1 MKRKAMCLFVSIL
14 IGGAWGARA
23 SAAGAK
29 DKGAAAGAADPAAG
43 GGKEGAGAADATA
56 GGAEG
61 DATAG
66 AADSGDLDLTE
77 SKVNEE
83 AANTVKASSTLTWQ
97 DIVVIPRKRFLKGG
111 RFELAPF
118 AGTSIND
125 ILIQHYVFGVD
136 LNYFLTDALS
146 IGLQGDYYVKQ
157 LTDRETLI
165 GLQYNRIPTLN
176 RYLWSGLLNF
186 GYVPAYG
193 KFALFN
199 KSIVQWEVLVSAGV
213 GITQTEIIPRDV
225 AFEAFKTNAITPD
238 IGIGSRFFLFDWL
251 TVNYMFRDYIIL
263 DKYEPL
269 NRSKSMYASAS
280 EAKAHADG
288 KLVNNIMFYIG
299 VGVFLPT
306 GFQYKTPR

>member
-29 DKGAAAGAADPAAG
+29 DKGDAKGADPAAAA
-43 GGKEGAGAADATA
+43 GGKEAGAAADAPA
-56 GGAEG
+56 GAEG
-61 DATAG
+61 DVTAG
-66 AADSGDLDLTE
+66 ADTGDLDLTE

-136 LNYFLTDALS
+136 LNFFLTDALS

-199 KSIVQWEVLVSAGV
+199 KSIVHWEVLVSAGV
-213 GITQTEIIPRDV
+213 GITQTEIIPRD
-225 AFEAFKTNAITPD
+225 AALEAFKTNAITPD

-251 TVNYMFRDYIIL
+251 TINYMFRDYIIL

-269 NRSKSMYASAS
+269 TRSKTMFASAS
-280 EAKAHADG
+280 DAKNHADG
-288 KLVNNIMFYIG
+288 KLVNNIMFYLG

>member
-1 MKRKAMCLFVSIL
+1 MKRRAVCLFVSIL
-14 IGGAWGARA
+14 IGGAGGTRA
-23 SAAGAK
+23 WAAGAK
-29 DKGAAAGAADPAAG
+29 DKADTKDADAAGAGAGADAAG
-43 GGKEGAGAADATA
+43 GGEAPPPDI
-56 GGAEG
+56 
-61 DATAG
+61 
-66 AADSGDLDLTE
+66 SGDLDLSE
-77 SKVNEE
+77 NKANEE
-83 AANTVKASSTLTWQ
+83 AAATIKASSTLTWQ

-111 RFELAPF
+111 RFEFSPF

-125 ILIQHYVFGVD
+125 ILIQHYVFGLD
-136 LNYFLTDALS
+136 LNFFITDAFS

-157 LTDRETLI
+157 LTDRESLI

-199 KSIVQWEVLVSAGV
+199 KSIVHWEIVVSGGV
-213 GITQTEIIPRDV
+213 GITQTEIIPRNIS
-225 AFEAFKTNAITPD
+225 FEAFKTNAITPD
-238 IGIGSRFFLFDWL
+238 VGIGSRFFLFDWL

-269 NRSKSMYASAS
+269 NRSATLYKEPAD
-280 EAKAHADG
+280 AKAHADS
-288 KLVNNIMFYIG
+288 KLVNNIMFYVG

>member
-29 DKGAAAGAADPAAG
+29 DKGDAKGGDPGAAAGKESG
-43 GGKEGAGAADATA
+43 GGAADATA
-56 GGAEG
+56 GAEG
-61 DATAG
+61 DATT
-66 AADSGDLDLTE
+66 AADTGDLDLTE
-77 SKVNEE
+77 TKVNEE
-83 AANTVKASSTLTWQ
+83 AAATVKASSTLTWQ

-136 LNYFLTDALS
+136 LNFFLTDALS

-157 LTDRETLI
+157 LTDREALV

-193 KFALFN
+193 KFAWFN
-199 KSIVQWEVLVSAGV
+199 KSIVHWEVLVSAGV
-213 GITQTEIIPRDV
+213 GITQTEIIPRNA
-225 AFEAFKTNAITPD
+225 AFDAFKTNAITPD
-238 IGIGSRFFLFDWL
+238 VGIGGRFFLFDWL

-269 NRSKSMYASAS
+269 NRSTSMYASAT
-280 EAKAHADG
+280 EAKAHADS
-288 KLVNNIMFYIG
+288 KLVNNIMFYLG

>member
-1 MKRKAMCLFVSIL
+1 MKRRAVCLFVSIL
-14 IGGAWGARA
+14 IGGAGGTGAWA
-23 SAAGAK
+23 AGSKDKAETKEADAAGAS
-29 DKGAAAGAADPAAG
+29 
-43 GGKEGAGAADATA
+43 ADAA
-56 GGAEG
+56 GGAEAPPP
-61 DATAG
+61 DT
-66 AADSGDLDLTE
+66 SGDLDLTDNKASE
-77 SKVNEE
+77 D
-83 AANTVKASSTLTWQ
+83 AAATIKASSTLTWQ

-111 RFELAPF
+111 RFEFSPF

-125 ILIQHYVFGVD
+125 ILIQHYVFGLD
-136 LNYFLTDALS
+136 LNFFITDAFS

-157 LTDRETLI
+157 LTDRESLI

-199 KSIVQWEVLVSAGV
+199 KSIVHWEIVVSGGV
-213 GITQTEIIPRDV
+213 GITQTEIIPRNIS
-225 AFEAFKTNAITPD
+225 FEAFKTNAITPD
-238 IGIGSRFFLFDWL
+238 VGIGSRFFLFDWL

-269 NRSKSMYASAS
+269 NRSASMYASAT
-280 EAKAHADG
+280 EAKAHADS
-288 KLVNNIMFYIG
+288 KLVNNIMFYVG

-306 GFQYKTPR
+306 SFQYKTPR

>member
-1 MKRKAMCLFVSIL
+1 MKRRAVCLFVSIL
-14 IGGAWGARA
+14 IGGAGGTRARA
-23 SAAGAK
+23 AGSKDKADTKEADAAGA
-29 DKGAAAGAADPAAG
+29 GAGADAAG
-43 GGKEGAGAADATA
+43 GGEAPPPDI
-56 GGAEG
+56 
-61 DATAG
+61 
-66 AADSGDLDLTE
+66 SGDLDLSE
-77 SKVNEE
+77 NKANEE
-83 AANTVKASSTLTWQ
+83 AAATIKASSTLTWQ

-111 RFELAPF
+111 RFEFSPF

-125 ILIQHYVFGVD
+125 ILIQHYVFGLD
-136 LNYFLTDALS
+136 LNFFITDAFS

-157 LTDRETLI
+157 LTDRESLI

-199 KSIVQWEVLVSAGV
+199 KSIVHWEIVVSGGV
-213 GITQTEIIPRDV
+213 GITQTEIIPRNIS
-225 AFEAFKTNAITPD
+225 FEAFKTNAITPD
-238 IGIGSRFFLFDWL
+238 VGIGSRFFLFDWL

-269 NRSKSMYASAS
+269 TRSATLYKDPAD
-280 EAKAHADG
+280 AKAHADS
-288 KLVNNIMFYIG
+288 KLVNNIMFYVG

>member
-1 MKRKAMCLFVSIL
+1 MKRRAVCLFVSIL
-14 IGGAWGARA
+14 IGGAGGTRA
-23 SAAGAK
+23 WAAGAK
-29 DKGAAAGAADPAAG
+29 DKADTKDTDAAGAAAGGGDAAG
-43 GGKEGAGAADATA
+43 GTEAPPPDT
-56 GGAEG
+56 
-61 DATAG
+61 T
-66 AADSGDLDLTE
+66 GDLDLTD
-77 SKVNEE
+77 SKASED
-83 AANTVKASSTLTWQ
+83 AAATIKTSSTLTWQ

-111 RFELAPF
+111 RFEFSPF

-125 ILIQHYVFGVD
+125 ILIQHYVFGLD
-136 LNYFLTDALS
+136 LNFFITDAFS

-157 LTDRETLI
+157 LTDRESLI

-199 KSIVQWEVLVSAGV
+199 KSIVHWEIVVSGGV
-213 GITQTEIIPRDV
+213 GITQTEIIPRNISY
-225 AFEAFKTNAITPD
+225 EAFKTNAITPD

-269 NRSKSMYASAS
+269 DRGQADMTMPGGVKYKSAS
-280 EAKAHADG
+280 DAKAHADG
-288 KLVNNIMFYIG
+288 KLVNNIMFYLG

-306 GFQYKTPR
+306 SFQYKTPR

>member
-1 MKRKAMCLFVSIL
+1 MKRRAVCLFVSIL
-14 IGGAWGARA
+14 IGGAGGTGAWA
-23 SAAGAK
+23 AGSKDKADTKEADAAGGAAGA
-29 DKGAAAGAADPAAG
+29 GADAAG
-43 GGKEGAGAADATA
+43 GPEAPPPDT
-56 GGAEG
+56 
-61 DATAG
+61 
-66 AADSGDLDLTE
+66 SGDLDLTE
-77 SKVNEE
+77 NKASED
-83 AANTVKASSTLTWQ
+83 AAATIKASSTLTWQ

-111 RFELAPF
+111 RFEFSPF

-125 ILIQHYVFGVD
+125 ILIQHYVFGLD
-136 LNYFLTDALS
+136 LNFFITDAFS

-157 LTDRETLI
+157 LTDRESLI

-199 KSIVQWEVLVSAGV
+199 KSIVHWEIVVSGGV
-213 GITQTEIIPRDV
+213 GITQTEIIPRNIALDP
-225 AFEAFKTNAITPD
+225 FKTNAITPD
-238 IGIGSRFFLFDWL
+238 VGIGSRFFLFDWL

-269 NRSKSMYASAS
+269 TRSPSMYASAT
-280 EAKAHADG
+280 EAKAHADS
-288 KLVNNIMFYIG
+288 KLVNNIMFYVG

-306 GFQYKTPR
+306 SFQYKTPR